1 MRRLTVP
8 VLGLLCACSSARP
21 KTDAAADAPAAHR
34 GLYAVLVTPRGSV
47 EARLFE
53 DDAPKTVADF
63 AARAR
68 RGDFDG
74 TPLARAV
81 PGFIVQGGVRSADAA
96 LELEASAGR
105 GFRKEGRL
113 AAPSQPGGS
122 VPGQFFFTL
131 APLPWLD
138 GRNAVFG
145 EVTSGFEVLAA
156 AAAGPRAELD
166 ASGGFLDRPQ
176 APLMLDAVRIEER
189 R

>member
-1 MRRLTVP
+1 MRRLSVP
-8 VLGLLCACSSARP
+8 ALGLLCACSSARP
-21 KTDAAADAPAAHR
+21 QADAPAPSPHR

-81 PGFIVQGGVRSADAA
+81 PGFIIQGAGRSSGPP
-96 LELEASAGR
+96 LELEASSGR

-145 EVTSGFEVLAA
+145 EVTSGFEVLAD
-156 AAAGPRAELD
+156 AAAGPRAERD
-166 ASGGFLDRPQ
+166 ASGAFLDRPQ